1 LIIVQILFKK
11 IPLLRFTFI
20 IYKFYNTTLV
30 QAITRGLVHIYN
42 NAALFG
48 CFLLR

>member
-1 LIIVQILFKK
+1 
-11 IPLLRFTFI
+11 
-20 IYKFYNTTLV
+20 V